1 MYLPINVDIR
11 EKKCLVVGG
20 GNVAERKIHSLLQAG
35 ACLRVVSPEVTKT
48 IQSWAN
54 QKKLDLKK
62 ALFKEADVAADT
74 FLVIGATDDPK
85 LQKKIAWLCLEQNR
99 LVNIVDQP
107 KLCNFTLPAVVK
119 RGKLNIAISTD
130 GASPALSRRLRQQL
144 EKQFGEEYAVLLDW
158 LGNAR
163 KKKAD
168 KSVFEKVLDSDVL
181 NLLKQ
186 GKKIAAEKL
195 FKDLVLKS

>member
-48 IQSWAN
+48 IQAWAN

-62 ALFKEADVAADT
+62 ALFKEADVASDT

-163 KKKAD
+163 KKKPQ
-168 KSVFEKVLDSDVL
+168 KSVFEKILDSDVL

-186 GKKIAAEKL
+186 GKKSSAEKL